1 MDVLERGSEVTQR
14 IFYVELVSRGDIKYL
29 LHREIGQYPDWNH
42 EVVGYTRTD
51 DHRRGEQSSVL
62 VKFWKE
68 VSQ

>member
-1 MDVLERGSEVTQR
+1 MTQR
-14 IFYVELVSRGDIKYL
+14 IFYEELVSRGNIEYR
-29 LHREIGQYPDWNH
+29 LHSEVEKYPDWNH

-68 VSQ
+68 VTE